1 MASVRQEV
9 AELGQ
14 QILRLL
20 ENVGFEILLQ
30 YSHLSF
36 GELFHSV
43 VHSLVFVCF
52 AHFTQRLG

>member
-1 MASVRQEV
+1 MAGLRQKV

-30 YSHLSF
+30 YPHVSS
-36 GELFHSV
+36 GELFNSL
-43 VHSLVFVCF
+43 VHSLVLVCF
-52 AHFTQRLG
+52 AHFTQRLR

>member
-1 MASVRQEV
+1 MAGVRQEV

-20 ENVGFEILLQ
+20 ENVGFKILLQ

-36 GELFHSV
+36 GELFNSF

-52 AHFTQRLG
+52 AHFTRSLG